1 VRCGAI
7 TAEATKCAWSQA
19 CAMNEQSKS
28 NAMVKT
34 LVVRAQAYL
43 CALPLEL
50 VIEAMR
56 PLPVEPLGG
65 VPAFVRGMSIIRG
78 EPTPVIDLA
87 LLLGAPREMP
97 WRFVTIRVAGKQ
109 VALSVGAVV
118 GIYDLDLCAM
128 NPLPSL
134 LRGASTEFV
143 ESIRVLDEE
152 FLFAL
157 RSGWELPAEVWQ
169 AMTEQAQEVAT

>member
-1 VRCGAI
+1 M
-7 TAEATKCAWSQA
+7 S
-19 CAMNEQSKS
+19 EQPKS
-28 NAMVKT
+28 NAVVKT

-56 PLPVEPLGG
+56 PLPIEPIAG

-109 VALSVGAVV
+109 VALSVGAVA
-118 GIYDLDLCAM
+118 GIFELDPRDM
-128 NPLPSL
+128 GRLPPM

-143 ESIRVLDEE
+143 EAIRILDEQ

-157 RSGWELPAEVWQ
+157 RSGWELPAEVWE
-169 AMTEQAQEVAT
+169 AMTTQQAQEIAT

>member
-1 VRCGAI
+1 
-7 TAEATKCAWSQA
+7 
-19 CAMNEQSKS
+19 MNEQSKS

-97 WRFVTIRVAGKQ
+97 WRFVTIRAAGKQ
-109 VALSVGAVV
+109 VALSVGAVA
-118 GIYDLDLCAM
+118 GIYDLDPHVM
-128 NPLPSL
+128 ERMPPL
-134 LRGASTEFV
+134 LRGASAEFV
-143 ESIRVLDEE
+143 ESIRILDEE

-157 RSGWELPAEVWQ
+157 RSGWALPPEVWQ